1 MTANRIEKIAQ
12 GGGGQHSR
20 LFACLIAFVLALLV
34 VPTVA
39 YAAEGDA
46 VADGSTINSW
56 NGYVEE
62 NNTQTVGRIW
72 TDKTVSA
79 GNIELTGDIQD
90 GIIEMDA
97 GADFL
102 VGLSALSSTSNLT
115 TATNQPLDIVLVL
128 DTSGS
133 MAYAM
138 DGSENLYNEV
148 YGPQLD
154 TSKTYYISSGWNGY
168 REVTYSS
175 DENEW
180 GYRDGRR
187 WRSVTPKENQGDWR
201 NTQFYER
208 ESSRLEALQSAV
220 KGFVSQT
227 LEENQKQGD
236 ESLMH
241 RIGIVTFSGGAEIEM
256 GLTPVTADAAGRM
269 NNTLDGLRAN
279 GGTEADEGIE
289 AAQREMQSA
298 RDNAQ
303 KVVIFF
309 TDGEPGNY
317 AFDGTRAASVINTA
331 GEMKEEDTLIY
342 TIGIFEGADPS
353 DTSDKTNNYMNA
365 ASSNYPDATATG
377 TKGGAD
383 NEWNP
388 SDGTLSVD
396 FGVREKD
403 ADYYKATSDAD
414 ELNNIFREIFEDIK
428 TPGSSPTETT
438 DGFGMDGYITFTD
451 TLGKY
456 MEVKGDTMTVV
467 FANEKKIGTRQEDG
481 TIFKFEG
488 KFEGNGVYQEADLSN
503 LIVTVTPGQDGEGD
517 TVTVKVPAQ
526 LIPLRN
532 YGIDTDEDGTVSMS
546 TAKAYPIRIFYSVGL
561 KDGVDELLA
570 KPDANMTDYIAA
582 NKTENGEVNFYS
594 NDYTKGSDTG
604 NTTAEFT
611 PATSNKFYYFTENTP
626 LYTDPECTQRATLND
641 LEGNSGVETVYYKND
656 YFKQEGTAGIPVPDH
671 ISIPVAA
678 FTTVHA
684 GHYGSDAEGAF
695 MKAGTARLNRTSD
708 FDCVKGEDQFSS
720 NETGTATKY
729 IFPDWV
735 GEKSIKVSLGNNGKR
750 SVEQPATLEVSKNV
764 EAADGFDGKLADYQQ
779 KDFTFNFTFTNVPND
794 SYQAEVK
801 NAEGATVGN
810 PFELSI
816 QDGAATHTLKH
827 GETLYVYG
835 LPANA
840 TYTVAEDLTTTP
852 GFTSQV
858 TSGTAE
864 GNLAAGQTAAVEFT
878 NTYQASPVTELPAEY
893 AISVEKILENRNWRD
908 ADEFTFGISG
918 VNDTPAFNPAT
929 VTIKG
934 TDANKTASFSKV
946 TFDKP
951 GEYTYDVWEQDEP
964 ESPIPG
970 INYSNESY
978 RVVITVADDG
988 EGALEVTGVT
998 MTKMRGE
1005 GEQGVDVPNRV
1016 ATFTNSYAPDDA
1028 TQAIV
1033 AVKSYDD
1040 KSGGANPFTPGKF
1053 KVQLK
1058 ALGGYET
1065 VGGSSENYTVEAAD
1079 VPMPADAAEGSTT
1092 VEIGNVS
1099 TEFRSKD
1106 ITFDGNDVGFTYE
1119 YELTEL
1125 PGSEEGMTY
1134 DTATKRVVKLVV
1146 EEVPAQGDDPV
1157 TIKAT
1162 QQPAKDDVV
1171 FENVYNPTD
1180 VVLSDETKTAISGT
1194 KTMVGRDMLG
1204 GENFEF
1210 VLTPTGNTLEAID
1223 SGAVMG
1229 ITEDGLKATASGGE
1243 KGVTV
1248 PFAFGGEAGITFTKV
1263 GTYTFDMKE
1272 NAPSDT
1278 DNLKYDRHT
1287 CEVTVTVTLNKA
1299 EGKLE
1304 ASVVYGSV
1312 DAPTN
1317 SFTNTYT
1324 NSTSYGELTN
1334 GGLEVS
1340 KTMTGRTMDNGEFAF
1355 TIAGVEHGGSVPAA
1369 DAEAKLAD
1377 ADKNF
1382 TNDRTAASVAW
1393 TVKKLADVTFTQD
1406 DAGKTFSYLVDEAEP
1421 TDAEKKPGVT
1431 YDKSEY
1437 RVDITVS
1444 DDGEGNMSAKTTIT
1458 RVKDAEGATAND
1470 TVNVVAFANAYQPG
1484 EVTIDSG
1491 ADNALAVTK
1500 QVEGAPATEAF
1511 NFELTLDGD
1520 ASAVFEGSGEGKT
1533 AFDGMSATTQE
1544 SLADGATE
1552 TLKFGDITFTEAGTY
1567 TFKVTETSQDDEKS
1581 GWTYDNEPKTI
1592 TVVVTDKAE
1601 DGTYADT
1608 LRIESITGNNPTVTN
1623 TYAAKPVI
1631 IGGEG
1636 AEKSLTVQK
1645 TVMGR
1650 DNAEDFSFTLAPVDE
1665 GDDKWG
1671 NVEPVAGFE
1680 KTVNITDDFK
1690 AGEDKRATWG
1700 AISFNAVGIYDF
1712 TVEEVQGRDDVV
1724 DGWKYDNHT
1733 ATIIVTVTDDGYDGQ
1748 LDATIEYKNDTAEVD
1763 ADKNVTDAAA
1773 FTNSYT
1779 AGPNEGV
1786 DWTSAA
1792 LTKVFTGKAWED
1804 EEFEFAIEA
1813 DSAKTPD
1820 GAAIDPIPMPAEDT
1834 KTVGAPED
1842 GGNTATFDFGNIT
1855 FTTPGTYIYKVT
1867 ETKGDLPGVTYDG
1880 GTATVTVEVSD
1891 SGAGKLAAVA
1901 TVANGEFANEYKSS
1915 LDYNA
1920 KGGLTLVK
1928 NLDGRSIAADQ
1939 FSFEVAP
1946 TNDDAKAKTGADAKT
1961 ITVSAASMN
1970 KKTGVATSTASVFD
1984 SLVFNEADAG
1994 KTFTYTVKENG
2005 TAPTGYTYDG
2015 TIYTV
2020 EIAVADDGKG
2030 VMTVTTTVSA
2040 AGMDDVV
2047 YTYTVA
2053 DEDAPRAEVVFNNS
2067 YDATGSIP
2075 ATGEGALKA
2084 RKELTGRDL
2093 VSGEFTFTVKD
2104 DKGNQVATGANDAN
2118 GAISF
2123 GEISYSIDSLKDM
2136 VAQGI
2141 AEVTDENGVATYAI
2155 NYTVAEDIAGL
2166 AEAGVTATVS
2176 SFSITVNVVDNGSGT
2191 LAVSIDYGNAGSELV
2206 FENTYGAKD
2215 AKNLV
2220 VKGQKVVKGVEG
2232 KDLNVPA
2239 LKGGEFTFTLSGEAG
2254 APMPENATAQND
2266 SAGNVEF
2273 DPITYTLENV
2283 WPEDVAADNGDEG
2296 GVEAL
2301 SEPVGE
2307 PRAKTFT
2314 YTVAESGYMPGVENE
2329 NGVKTFTVTVTDDGK
2344 GNLTAA
2350 VTEPSG
2356 GAAFT
2361 FTNTYDVTETSS
2373 SPTDGA
2379 VTVAKS
2385 LAGRDLQAGEF
2396 EFTMT
2401 DQMTGEVVATAKN
2414 EADGTVSFPAIPFSE
2429 QGTHTYTIAETDNK
2443 LGGVTYDP
2451 ATYTAT
2457 ATVTDDGQGNLSVAW
2472 TVTRG
2477 EEQVKEIV
2485 FENAY
2490 EAAPTSIV
2498 FNAKK
2503 ELVGRELKEGEFT
2516 FELRENGEV
2525 IGAATNDAEGKVV
2538 FEAVPYTEVG
2548 SHIYEIA
2555 EVKGSDSTITYDD
2568 AVYTVT
2574 VNVTDKDDSGAATGK
2589 LSAADWSYGENG
2601 APVFEN
2607 TYTAPEEP
2615 KPLPTGDGDGNTL
2628 VKTGDA
2634 APTALLAGGALAAAA
2649 VVCGTMLRLRRSRR
2663 DER

>member
-1 MTANRIEKIAQ
+1 
-12 GGGGQHSR
+12 
-20 LFACLIAFVLALLV
+20 VLALLV

-72 TDKTVSA
+72 TDKTVSTED
-79 GNIELTGDIQD
+79 IKLTGGTEE
-90 GIIEMDA
+90 GISVDKDA
-97 GADFL
+97 NADFL

-115 TATNQPLDIVLVL
+115 STSDKPLDIVLLL

-133 MAYAM
+133 MG
-138 DGSENLYNEV
+138 DSF
-148 YGPQLD
+148 
-154 TSKTYYISSGWNGY
+154 GY
-168 REVTYSS
+168 RQTKL
-175 DENEW
+175 D
-180 GYRDGRR
+180 
-187 WRSVTPKENQGDWR
+187 
-201 NTQFYER
+201 
-208 ESSRLEALQSAV
+208 ALQSAANSFID
-220 KGFVSQT
+220 KT
-227 LEENQKQGD
+227 AEENEGISDNNSK
-236 ESLMH
+236 H
-241 RIGIVTFSGGAEIEM
+241 RISVVSYASNASRRTE
-256 GLTPVTADAAGRM
+256 LTSDASELKSAID
-269 NNTLDGLRAN
+269 NLRAN
-279 GGTEADEGIE
+279 GSTGVDYGLEEVRRVLNG
-289 AAQREMQSA
+289 A

-303 KVVIFF
+303 KVVIVF
-309 TDGEPGNY
+309 TDGEPNHDNG
-317 AFDGTRAASVINTA
+317 FDNEVAAESVNIA
-331 GEMKEEDTLIY
+331 KSIKDGGALVY
-342 TIGIFEGADPS
+342 SIGVFQGADPS
-353 DTSDKTNNYMNA
+353 DTSDNFNQYMHGM
-365 ASSNYPDATATG
+365 SSNYPTATAEG
-377 TKGGAD
+377 DNGFLGIFGAYFR
-383 NEWNP
+383 
-388 SDGTLSVD
+388 VD
-396 FGVREKD
+396 FGTPAEKQG
-403 ADYYKATSDAD
+403 YYKAAEDAD
-414 ELNNIFREIFEDIK
+414 QLNNIFNEIFDEIK
-428 TPGSSPTETT
+428 TPGSSPTEVEE
-438 DGFGMDGYITFTD
+438 GFQGAGGYITFTD
-451 TLGKY
+451 TLGNY
-456 MEVKGDTMTVV
+456 MEVKGDQMTVV
-467 FANEKKIGTRQEDG
+467 FASQKFDGTRQDDG
-481 TIFKFEG
+481 SFAFTG
-488 KFEGNGVYQEADLSN
+488 SVEGNPVYGSANLADLK
-503 LIVTVTPGQDGEGD
+503 VTVEPGKDGAGD
-517 TVTVKVPAQ
+517 TVTVKIPAS

-532 YGIDTDEDGTVSMS
+532 YVLDIDENGNTTMSTTSAFPIRVFYNVGLRDGVKDVIANPDEAMKQYISKNTAKDGTVS
-546 TAKAYPIRIFYSVGL
+546 
-561 KDGVDELLA
+561 
-570 KPDANMTDYIAA
+570 
-582 NKTENGEVNFYS
+582 FYS
-594 NDYTKGSDTG
+594 NEWDRENKTAG
-604 NTTAEFT
+604 TTAEFT
-611 PATSNKFYYFTENTP
+611 PASTNKFYYFTENTP
-626 LYTDPECTQRATLND
+626 LYTDEACATRATASD
-641 LEGNSGVETVYYKND
+641 IQSGFGNVYYKND
-656 YFKQEGTAGIPVPDH
+656 YYKQVSEKGELVKSSIAIPVT
-671 ISIPVAA
+671 A
-678 FTTVHA
+678 FASAHA
-684 GHYGSDAEGAF
+684 DNWSSDSEGAY
-695 MKAGTARLNRTSD
+695 MKAGVPRLNRTNDFNVEKGSD
-708 FDCVKGEDQFSS
+708 KASS
-720 NETGTATKY
+720 NVTGTATKY
-729 IFPDWV
+729 ISPAWV
-735 GEKSIKVSLGNNGKR
+735 GEKDIKVSLGNNGKL
-750 SVEQPATLEVSKNV
+750 SVERPATLAVSKTVN
-764 EAADGFDGKLADYQQ
+764 AAAGFEDKLGEYQQ
-779 KDFTFNFTFTNVPND
+779 KSFEFNFEFQNVAD
-794 SYQAEVK
+794 GAYQAEVK
-801 NAEGATVGN
+801 NAEDKVVSDADFKVSVASGK
-810 PFELSI
+810 
-816 QDGAATHTLKH
+816 ATHSLKH
-827 GETLYVYG
+827 GETLYIYG

-864 GNLAAGQTAAVEFT
+864 DDLAAGRTAAVEFT
-878 NTYQASPVTELPAEY
+878 NTYQAASIDLDAGTIGVKKNFTGRDWRDTDEFAFGIGPNNLPAF
-893 AISVEKILENRNWRD
+893 EN
-908 ADEFTFGISG
+908 AK
-918 VNDTPAFNPAT
+918 
-929 VTIKG
+929 VTITKG
-934 TDANKTASFSKV
+934 TPEYQASFGKV

-951 GEYTYDVWEQDEP
+951 DTYTYYIWEYNP
-964 ESPIPG
+964 ENTEAGIADIPG
-970 INYSNESY
+970 VNYSEAQY
-978 RVVITVADDG
+978 QVVIEVSDNG
-988 EGALEVTGVT
+988 NGALEIASTT
-998 MTKMRGE
+998 MTQIQNDVGQPLAE
-1005 GEQGVDVPNRV
+1005 PVAVDDKV
-1016 ATFTNSYAPDDA
+1016 AAFTNTYSAQNAAARIGA
-1028 TQAIV
+1028 TKNYIDN
-1033 AVKSYDD
+1033 SN
-1040 KSGGANPFTPGKF
+1040 GNPLANGMFEVTLTPT
-1053 KVQLK
+1053 
-1058 ALGGYET
+1058 GGYET
-1065 VGGSSENYTVEAAD
+1065 DSGSTESTVPAD
-1079 VPMPADAAEGSTT
+1079 SVPMPKDEADKTVYTVGNTSTQFSFPT
-1092 VEIGNVS
+1092 IQ
-1099 TEFRSKD
+1099 
-1106 ITFDGNDVGFTYE
+1106 FDSEDVGYTYT
-1119 YELTEL
+1119 YTL
-1125 PGSEEGMTY
+1125 SEVDKGAAGMTY
-1134 DTATKRVVKLVV
+1134 DKTTHTIAIKVT
-1146 EEVPAQGDDPV
+1146 EGEDPV
-1157 TIKAT
+1157 TGEAIIKAIVS
-1162 QQPAKDDVV
+1162 PA
-1171 FENVYNPTD
+1171 NVEFTNTYDPTD
-1180 VVLSDETKTAISGT
+1180 ATLSGNTAIEGT
-1194 KTMVGRDMLG
+1194 KTLTGRDAAD
-1204 GENFEF
+1204 GETFTF
-1210 VLTPTGNTLEAID
+1210 TLKPDANTSLDGVE
-1223 SGAVMG
+1223 G
-1229 ITEDGLKATASGGE
+1229 ITAEGLTATVEGPGE
-1243 KGVTV
+1243 VSEA
-1248 PFAFGGEAGITFTKV
+1248 PFSFSDITFSKKGSYV
-1263 GTYTFDMKE
+1263 FEMKE
-1272 NAPSDT
+1272 VVPEADADGMT
-1278 DNLKYDRHT
+1278 WDRHT
-1287 CEVTVTVTLNKA
+1287 CTVTVDVTLDKETGALKA
-1299 EGKLE
+1299 VPSYSTNGEAAGNAFTNVYTASMDYGTEAGGIVVSKVLNGRTMEPNEFSFAIAEDEGKL
-1304 ASVVYGSV
+1304 
-1312 DAPTN
+1312 
-1317 SFTNTYT
+1317 
-1324 NSTSYGELTN
+1324 
-1334 GGLEVS
+1334 
-1340 KTMTGRTMDNGEFAF
+1340 
-1355 TIAGVEHGGSVPAA
+1355 
-1369 DAEAKLAD
+1369 AEADKSFSNPERRADGVAIEMNKLQ
-1377 ADKNF
+1377 
-1382 TNDRTAASVAW
+1382 S
-1393 TVKKLADVTFTQD
+1393 LTFDQN
-1406 DAGKTFSYLVDEAEP
+1406 DAGKTF
-1421 TDAEKKPGVT
+1421 TF
-1431 YDKSEY
+1431 
-1437 RVDITVS
+1437 TVS
-1444 DDGEGNMSAKTTIT
+1444 ETEGDASGVIYDATEYVVGIEVIDNGDGTMHTLTSVTKYANGVVAGNGEVVLDKVDSA
-1458 RVKDAEGATAND
+1458 AEGYTAP
-1470 TVNVVAFANAYQPG
+1470 VLPFANAYQPG

-1592 TVVVTDKAE
+1592 TAVVTDKAE

-1665 GDDKWG
+1665 GDGKWG

-2015 TIYTV
+2015 TTYTV
-2020 EIAVADDGKG
+2020 SIAVADDGKG
-2030 VMTVTTTVSA
+2030 VMTVKTTVSA
-2040 AGMDDVV
+2040 DGKDDVV

-2053 DEDAPRAEVVFNNS
+2053 DEAAPRAEVVFNNS

-2084 RKELTGRDL
+2084 HKELTGRDL

-2104 DKGNQVATGANDAN
+2104 DKGNQVATGANDVN

-2215 AKNLV
+2215 ENLA

-2239 LKGGEFTFTLSGEAG
+2239 LKGGEFTFTLSGEVG

-2266 SAGNVEF
+2266 STGNVEF

-2301 SEPVGE
+2301 SEPAGQV
-2307 PRAKTFT
+2307 RSKTFT
-2314 YTVAESGYMPGVENE
+2314 YTVAESGGMSGVTNE
-2329 NGVKTFTVTVTDDGK
+2329 GGVKTFTVTVTDNGK

-2485 FENAY
+2485 FENTY

-2525 IGAATNDAEGKVV
+2525 VGTATNDAEGKVV

-2589 LSAADWSYGENG
+2589 LSAADWTYGENG

-2615 KPLPTGDGDGNTL
+2615 KPLPPADDGDGSTL
-2628 VKTGDA
+2628 VRTGDA
-2634 APTALLAGGALAAAA
+2634 APTALLAGGALAVA
-2649 VVCGTMLRLRRSRR
+2649 VVACGTALRLRRSRR
-2663 DER
+2663 NGR